1 MRLSAILAVTA
12 TALASA
18 AGGGAHA
25 EDLTVTD
32 LRCVV
37 AFTVLVNNPTYHD
50 AAASGIFYFLGRV
63 EGREPQLDLAHALH
77 DTRRGMQAGD
87 FLTEAQ
93 RCGAVLKAKNDSLK
107 AMNSSVLQK
116 RGVG

>member
-1 MRLSAILAVTA
+1 MRLSAILAA
-12 TALASA
+12 AALAGV
-18 AGGGAHA
+18 AGGGARA
-25 EDLTVTD
+25 EDLTATD

-37 AFTVLVNNPTYHD
+37 AFTVLVNNPTYHE

-63 EGREPQLDLAHALH
+63 EGREPQLDLAHSLH
-77 DTRRGMQAGD
+77 DTRRGMQNGD

-107 AMNSSVLQK
+107 AMNSSVSQK

>member
-1 MRLSAILAVTA
+1 MKLSAILVVA
-12 TALASA
+12 TLAS
-18 AGGGAHA
+18 AGGGARA
-25 EDLTVTD
+25 QDLTATD

-37 AFTVLVNNPTYHD
+37 AFTVLVNNPTYRE
-50 AAASGIFYFLGRV
+50 AAASGIFYFLGRI

-77 DTRRGMQAGD
+77 DTRRGMQNGD

-93 RCGAVLKAKNDSLK
+93 RCGALLKAKNDSLK
-107 AMNSSVLQK
+107 AMNSTISQK